1 MNKGTVVGIGGI
13 GCWLTSLQAQGKEEV
28 EEMVC
33 ISPGPPPSWP
43 PTLPSA
49 RFEHL
54 RHCPRILRLA
64 VVEGGMLR
72 KDPSCCSQACA
83 VFEAASAFVEVERRP
98 FLSQAQVVSG
108 DQV

>member
-49 RFEHL
+49 RFEDL

-72 KDPSCCSQACA
+72 RDPSCCSQACA
-83 VFEAASAFVEVERRP
+83 VFEAASAFEEERRP